1 MRVEGLI
8 FSLLSVFLLII
19 SGVYWLVSRD
29 PTGFTCILLSGG
41 LLLIIGYYLLFTA
54 RRIDLRP
61 EDREDAEIA
70 EGAGE
75 VGFFAP
81 HTWWPMALA
90 ASSALT
96 ASGIIFGAFLIVIG
110 FFALLVALSG
120 MLFEYYVGINR
131 TQAYV
136 LGTVRAMGESPTSN
150 TKFFG
155 EKHSG

>member
-1 MRVEGLI
+1 VRVEGLI
-8 FSLLSVFLLII
+8 FALLSVFLLVI

-81 HTWWPMALA
+81 HSWWPMSLA
-90 ASSALT
+90 FSSALT
-96 ASGIIFGAFLIVIG
+96 ASGIVFGAFLIVIG
-110 FFALLVALSG
+110 VFALLVALSG
-120 MLFEYYVGINR
+120 LLFEYYVGINQ
-131 TQAYV
+131 TQAFTV
-136 LGTVRAMGESPTSN
+136 GTARAIGQPATGTS
-150 TKFFG
+150 KFLG
-155 EKHSG
+155 EKHTG

>member
-8 FSLLSVFLLII
+8 FSLLSIFLLVIG
-19 SGVYWLVSRD
+19 GVYWIVSRD
-29 PTGFTCILLSGG
+29 PTGFTMILLAGG
-41 LLLIIGYYLLFTA
+41 LALIIGYYLMFTA
-54 RRIDLRP
+54 RRIDTRP

-81 HTWWPMALA
+81 HSWWPMLLAL
-90 ASSALT
+90 SSALT
-96 ASGIIFGAFLIVIG
+96 ASGIIFGAFLILIG
-110 FFALLVALSG
+110 TFLLLMALSG
-120 MLFEYYVGINR
+120 LLFEYYVGINR
-131 TQAYV
+131 SQAYTV
-136 LGTVRAMGESPTSN
+136 GTVKAMGEPMTSN